1 MKKRSA
7 LVFGISQRMSGVL
20 SEWTASAAAWKT
32 RRNDLSADW
41 LCPNGCAVLGK
52 GVSDRKGL
60 RINHYRFHTCC
71 PPEAA
76 FVAADEVGMY
86 LEPELPFWGTIAAEG
101 EPEYDKTRQ
110 EFLKQ
115 EGYDI
120 LREYGNHPSFLL
132 FSLGNELWG
141 NPKVLDEI
149 LGDYKAVDRRHWYVQ
164 GSNNFQFV
172 PTVLVNDDFS
182 VGYVFQKSGCSVD
195 PMPCVMPRRAMC
207 RLKDRKWNTVMMIKS
222 VRHRKQR
229 WRVVSGR
236 SRSSLE
242 QGQRR

>member
-1 MKKRSA
+1 MLFRS
-7 LVFGISQRMSGVL
+7 
-20 SEWTASAAAWKT
+20 
-32 RRNDLSADW
+32 
-41 LCPNGCAVLGK
+41 
-52 GVSDRKGL
+52 
-60 RINHYRFHTCC
+60 
-71 PPEAA
+71 
-76 FVAADEVGMY
+76 Y

-172 PTVLVNDDFS
+172 PTVLVNDDFFCGVRFS
-182 VGYVFQKSGCSVD
+182 KERLFRGSY
-195 PMPCVMPRRAMC
+195 AMC
-207 RLKDRKWNTVMMIKS
+207 DAPQGQDRKS
-222 VRHRKQR
+222 V
-229 WRVVSGR
+229 V
-236 SRSSLE
+236 
-242 QGQRR
+242 

>member
-1 MKKRSA
+1 MDVQSWEK
-7 LVFGISQRMSGVL
+7 VFL
-20 SEWTASAAAWKT
+20 TAK
-32 RRNDLSADW
+32 DY
-41 LCPNGCAVLGK
+41 G
-52 GVSDRKGL
+52 
-60 RINHYRFHTCC
+60 INHYRFHTCC